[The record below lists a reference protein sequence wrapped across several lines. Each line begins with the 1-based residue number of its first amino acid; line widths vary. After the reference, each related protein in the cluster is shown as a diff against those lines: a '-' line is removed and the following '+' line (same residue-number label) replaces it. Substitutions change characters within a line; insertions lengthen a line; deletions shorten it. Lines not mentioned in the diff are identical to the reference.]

1 LSLFS
6 DDFVEFWNTIQQL
19 KTEDGTQA
27 YSYNL
32 DQDILEVTLEEG
44 TDQEARPQ
52 SVPSPPPAPRPMK
65 TPKREANK
73 VVAEMQQINTAI
85 KTIVEN
91 VHKRK
96 TYIKDNKRRKIMTIY
111 SKEVKR
117 TRRRVEDAMKENR
130 EECMLMRGDFNRR
143 IGERGARN

>member
-1 LSLFS
+1 MP
-6 DDFVEFWNTIQQL
+6 EIYFWATKWL
-19 KTEDGTQA
+19 QA
-27 YSYNL
+27 KISFKPNISIKL
-32 DQDILEVTLEEG
+32 DQNILEVTLEEVS
-44 TDQEARPQ
+44 DQEARPQ
-52 SVPSPPPAPRPMK
+52 SVPPPPPPVPRPMK

-73 VVAEMQQINTAI
+73 AVAEMQQINTAI

-96 TYIKDNKRRKIMTIY
+96 AYIKGNESRKIITIY

-143 IGERGARN
+143 IGERGAIN

>member
-1 LSLFS
+1 
-6 DDFVEFWNTIQQL
+6 
-19 KTEDGTQA
+19 
-27 YSYNL
+27 
-32 DQDILEVTLEEG
+32 
-44 TDQEARPQ
+44 
-52 SVPSPPPAPRPMK
+52 MK

-130 EECMLMRGDFNRR
+130 EECMLMQGDFNRK

>member
-1 LSLFS
+1 LPLFS

-19 KTEDGTQA
+19 KTEDGARA

-32 DQDILEVTLEEG
+32 DQNILEVTLEEG
-44 TDQEARPQ
+44 SDQEPRPQ
-52 SVPSPPPAPRPMK
+52 SVPPPPSVPRPMK

-73 VVAEMQQINTAI
+73 VVAKMQQINTAI
-85 KTIVEN
+85 KTIV
-91 VHKRK
+91 HKRK
-96 TYIKDNKRRKIMTIY
+96 AYIKGNKWRKIMTIY
-111 SKEVKR
+111 SKDVKR

-130 EECMLMRGDFNRR
+130 EECMLMRGGFNRR

>member
-1 LSLFS
+1 MP
-6 DDFVEFWNTIQQL
+6 EIYFWTTKWL
-19 KTEDGTQA
+19 QA
-27 YSYNL
+27 KISFKPNISIKL
-32 DQDILEVTLEEG
+32 DQNILEVTLKEG
-44 TDQEARPQ
+44 SDQEVRPQ
-52 SVPSPPPAPRPMK
+52 PVPPPPPVPRPMK

-73 VVAEMQQINTAI
+73 VVAEMQQINTTI

>member
-44 TDQEARPQ
+44 SDQEARPQ
-52 SVPSPPPAPRPMK
+52 SVPSPPPVPRPMK

-73 VVAEMQQINTAI
+73 VVAEMEQINTAI

-96 TYIKDNKRRKIMTIY
+96 TYIKDNK
-111 SKEVKR
+111 
-117 TRRRVEDAMKENR
+117 
-130 EECMLMRGDFNRR
+130 
-143 IGERGARN
+143 